1 MNAVQKTILEP
12 TIVVVVKPS
21 GRVDDWVLEEVELYS
36 LELDVH
42 GIGLCTSYLRRC
54 LYTYG
59 VTWKLRIDVS
69 LTEDSMCV
77 REGHKCLWWLQLCL
91 SGPISRTQLQDTWL
105 APCLQDTQQK
115 TPLSGVLLADRHS
128 NTPSKRAQH

>member
-59 VTWKLRIDVS
+59 VT
-69 LTEDSMCV
+69 
-77 REGHKCLWWLQLCL
+77 
-91 SGPISRTQLQDTWL
+91 
-105 APCLQDTQQK
+105 
-115 TPLSGVLLADRHS
+115 
-128 NTPSKRAQH
+128 